1 MAKVPSRAR
10 IGVGNAPLSCLG
22 MPTVAGNH

>member
-1 MAKVPSRAR
+1 MAKVSSRAR

-22 MPTVAGNH
+22 MPTVAGSH